1 MTQGA
6 PHIVLAGGGTA
17 GHVNPLLAVAGAIR
31 ELEPAAQVTVIGTAV
46 GLEKDL
52 VPQAGY
58 ELDTIEKVPFPPQ
71 CVFAAIPGQVEA
83 RNGQSAHHF
92 GEQACRRGR
101 WLWRL
106 CIGPRVCHGA

>member
-6 PHIVLAGGGTA
+6 PHIVLSGGGTA

-31 ELEPAAQVTVIGTAV
+31 ELEPAAQVTVIGTEV

-58 ELDTIEKVPFPPQ
+58 ELDTIEKVPFP
-71 CVFAAIPGQVEA
+71 
-83 RNGQSAHHF
+83 
-92 GEQACRRGR
+92 RRPNAYLLQFPAKWKR
-101 WLWRL
+101 ETAKVRTIL
-106 CIGPRVCHGA
+106 